1 MQAVI
6 LAAGRGTRMGDLTMD
21 RPKPMLEVAGKT
33 LLQHKFDVLPEGVDE
48 IIVVIGY
55 LGDVIQ
61 NTYGDSYNGTR
72 IRYVTQ
78 ENPVG
83 GTADALWQ
91 AKDLLTGKF
100 VVMMGDDIYVR
111 EDIAACLAH
120 EWALLVQ
127 RVPDTTV
134 GGRVITD
141 AENNIVDIVEGNSGG
156 DGAVSTNLFALDT
169 RVFDFPQVAKA
180 AGSTEMGLPQTVL
193 AASRASGIP
202 FAVVEAT
209 NWIQITNPT
218 DIKAAEESLAKT
230 V

>member
-1 MQAVI
+1 MYAVI
-6 LAAGRGTRMGDLTMD
+6 LAAGRGTRMGNLTID

-33 LLQHKFDVLPEGVDE
+33 LLQHKFDVLPESVDN
-48 IIVVIGY
+48 IVIVVGY
-55 LGDVIQ
+55 LASVIQ
-61 NTYGDSYNGTR
+61 NAYGDSYNGKR
-72 IRYVTQ
+72 IHYVTQ

-83 GTADALWQ
+83 GTADALWH

-111 EDIAACLAH
+111 EDISACLAH

-127 RVPDTTV
+127 RVPDTIV

-156 DGAVSTNLFALDT
+156 SGAVSTNLFVLDT
-169 RVFDFPQVAKA
+169 RIFDFPQVAKA

-202 FAVVEAT
+202 FTVVEAT
-209 NWIQITNPT
+209 RWVQITNPN
-218 DIKAAEESLAKT
+218 DITTAGELLAKS